1 MKKPSIWTRP
11 LTRILRLWGV
21 ACAVGG
27 VGLMVAYFSATPPAL
42 GHTRRNIARH
52 LVKRGFSV
60 KEQDIVVAG
69 GLPRQ
74 GSWFSTFHRPVIFLA
89 ADRLSRRTD
98 VWLARMELS
107 PGGVPLEVTDVTNL
121 SSTFLVNERQAAV
134 SDRWVFWSSPD
145 VPGLAHLV
153 WLPDPDRRFR
163 LRVTPAPSDPAAT
176 FENGHAQLAGTV
188 DGKPVWARVD
198 LGTGEVEVSPG
209 LTGRLD
215 GAGAP
220 PLAGLAKVR

>member
-1 MKKPSIWTRP
+1 MKKPNIWARP
-11 LTRILRLWGV
+11 LTRILRLWGI

-27 VGLMVAYFSATPPAL
+27 VGLMIAYFTATPPAL
-42 GHTRRNIARH
+42 GHTRRNIARQ
-52 LVKRGFSV
+52 LGRLGFSV
-60 KEQDIVVAG
+60 QEQDIVVAG

-74 GSWFSTFHRPVIFLA
+74 GSWFSGIHRPVVFLG

-107 PGGVPLEVTDVTNL
+107 PAGVPLAVLDVRNL
-121 SSTFLVNERQAAV
+121 SSTFLFNERHAAV
-134 SDRWVFWSSPD
+134 SDRWVFWPSPH

-163 LRVTPAPSDPAAT
+163 LQVTPAPSDPAAT
-176 FENGHAQLAGTV
+176 FEDGHARLTGTV
-188 DGKPVWARVD
+188 DQKPVWVRVD
-198 LGTGEVEVSPG
+198 LRTGAVESSAG
-209 LTGRLD
+209 LSGRLD
-215 GAGAP
+215 GASEP